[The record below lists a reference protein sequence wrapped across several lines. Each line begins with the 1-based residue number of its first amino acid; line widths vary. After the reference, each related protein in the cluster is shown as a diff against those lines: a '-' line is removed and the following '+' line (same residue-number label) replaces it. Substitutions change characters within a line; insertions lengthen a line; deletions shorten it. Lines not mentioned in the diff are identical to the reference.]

1 MSSISGSSHEN
12 RVCRTRFHLNWNRA
26 LQTRFLIHALSI
38 TLRLSLTTFYLET
51 QKSRRTKPKPRRI
64 KPKHLETLK
73 PKQKATTFYLETQKS
88 RRTKPKPQRQKET
101 YQRGGNSE
109 RVSGDWTQVA
119 KAPGRDDGV
128 CWWFLSGSLDGFLDS
143 CSWFS
148 LVLWVRDSWCLL
160 GLLRELVSCFLM
172 FLSWCCQLTWQSERQ
187 SEWETERVWLRNW
200 VCKARFQ
207 FKWNRV
213 QLTRFQHSK
222 IESVAFEMLVS

>member
-12 RVCRTRFHLNWNRA
+12 RVCRTRFHLNWNEA
-26 LQTRFLIHALSI
+26 LQTRFLIHALSV
-38 TLRLSLTTFYLET
+38 TLCLSL
-51 QKSRRTKPKPRRI
+51 
-64 KPKHLETLK
+64 
-73 PKQKATTFYLETQKS
+73 TTFYLETQKS

-172 FLSWCCQLTWQSERQ
+172 FLSWCCQLTWESERQ

-213 QLTRFQHSK
+213 
-222 IESVAFEMLVS
+222 